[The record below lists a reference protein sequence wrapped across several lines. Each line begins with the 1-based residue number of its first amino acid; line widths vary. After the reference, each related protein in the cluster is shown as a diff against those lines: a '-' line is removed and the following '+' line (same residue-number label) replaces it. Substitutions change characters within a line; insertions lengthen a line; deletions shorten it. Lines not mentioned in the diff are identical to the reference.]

1 MCNIITFSFI
11 CIDCHTEGQN
21 ILFTDGEYINQIA
34 ASRDDGFVVRIFA
47 TSTEPVLQ
55 QELQLKLARKCLHA
69 CGISLFDLEKDLH
82 IISTGFDEESAILGA
97 GREFA
102 LMKTANGKIYYTG
115 KYQSLGIKQGG
126 PSAGKWVELP
136 ITKSPKIVHF
146 SVGHDGSHALLVAED
161 GSVFF
166 TGSASKGED
175 GESTKSRRQSKPYKP
190 KKIIKMEGKIVVC
203 TACNNGSSSVISKDG
218 ELYMFGKDAI
228 YSDSSSLVSD
238 LKGHF
243 VTQVAMGKAHTC
255 VLMKNGEVW
264 TFGVNNKGQCGR
276 DTGAMNQG
284 GKGFGVENMAT
295 AMDEDLEEELDEKDE
310 KSMMCPPGMHKWKLE
325 QCMVCTVCGDCT
337 GYGAS
342 CVSSGRPDRVPGG
355 ICGCGSGESG
365 CAVCGCCKAC
375 ARELDG
381 QEARQR
387 GILDAVKEM
396 IPLDLLLAV
405 PVPGVNIEE
414 HLQLRQEEKRQRVIR
429 RHRLE
434 DGRGPLVFAGPIF
447 MNHREQALARLRS
460 HPAQLKH
467 KRDKH
472 KDASGERGEKDASKV
487 TTYPP
492 GSVRFDCEVR
502 AVQVSCGFHHS
513 VVLMENGDV
522 YTFGYGQH
530 GQLGHGDVNSR

>member
-1 MCNIITFSFI
+1 
-11 CIDCHTEGQN
+11 
-21 ILFTDGEYINQIA
+21 
-34 ASRDDGFVVRIFA
+34 
-47 TSTEPVLQ
+47 
-55 QELQLKLARKCLHA
+55 
-69 CGISLFDLEKDLH
+69 
-82 IISTGFDEESAILGA
+82 
-97 GREFA
+97 
-102 LMKTANGKIYYTG
+102 
-115 KYQSLGIKQGG
+115 
-126 PSAGKWVELP
+126 
-136 ITKSPKIVHF
+136 
-146 SVGHDGSHALLVAED
+146 
-161 GSVFF
+161 
-166 TGSASKGED
+166 
-175 GESTKSRRQSKPYKP
+175 
-190 KKIIKMEGKIVVC
+190 
-203 TACNNGSSSVISKDG
+203 
-218 ELYMFGKDAI
+218 
-228 YSDSSSLVSD
+228 
-238 LKGHF
+238 
-243 VTQVAMGKAHTC
+243 MGKAHTC

-276 DTGAMNQG
+276 DTGTMNQG

-434 DGRGPLVFAGPIF
+434 EGRG
-447 MNHREQALARLRS
+447 
-460 HPAQLKH
+460 
-467 KRDKH
+467 KR
-472 KDASGERGEKDASKV
+472 
-487 TTYPP
+487 
-492 GSVRFDCEVR
+492 
-502 AVQVSCGFHHS
+502 
-513 VVLMENGDV
+513 
-522 YTFGYGQH
+522 
-530 GQLGHGDVNSR
+530 

>member
-1 MCNIITFSFI
+1 MSNNHSTSAIKIDPETLEHDGTITMPGLQA
-11 CIDCHTEGQN
+11 DGQSVV
-21 ILFTDGEYINQIA
+21 FTDGEYINQIA
-34 ASRDDGFVVRIFA
+34 ACKDDGFVVRIYA
-47 TSTEPVLQ
+47 ASTDPALQ
-55 QELQLKLARKCLHA
+55 KELQLKLARKCLHA

-82 IISTGFDEESAILGA
+82 IITTGFDEEAALLGA

-102 LMKTANGKIYYTG
+102 LMKTASGKIYYTG

-126 PSAGKWVELP
+126 LSEGKWVELP
-136 ITKSPKIVHF
+136 VTKSPKIIQF

-175 GESTKSRRQSKPYKP
+175 GESTKSRRQPKPSKP
-190 KKIIKMEGKIVVC
+190 KKMMKLETKTVVN
-203 TACNNGSSSVISKDG
+203 TACNNGSSGIVTKDG

-228 YSDSSSLVSD
+228 YSDSTCQVSD
-238 LKGHF
+238 LKGHI

-255 VLMKNGEVW
+255 VLTKIGEVW

-276 DTGAMNQG
+276 ETGAMNQAG
-284 GKGFGVENMAT
+284 RAFGIESMAT
-295 AMDEDLEEELDEKDE
+295 AMEEDLEDELEE
-310 KSMMCPPGMHKWKLE
+310 KSMMCQSGMHKWKLD

-365 CAVCGCCKAC
+365 CSACGCCKAC

-387 GILDAVKEM
+387 GIFDAVKEM

-405 PVPGVNIEE
+405 PVPPPPGVNIQE
-414 HLQLRQEEKRQRVIR
+414 HIQIRQEEKRQRINR

-434 DGRGPLVFAGPIF
+434 
-447 MNHREQALARLRS
+447 E
-460 HPAQLKH
+460 
-467 KRDKH
+467 
-472 KDASGERGEKDASKV
+472 
-487 TTYPP
+487 
-492 GSVRFDCEVR
+492 
-502 AVQVSCGFHHS
+502 
-513 VVLMENGDV
+513 
-522 YTFGYGQH
+522 GQ
-530 GQLGHGDVNSR
+530 GMG